1 MPGENLKRQKEGL
14 VEKAYQ
20 LADEN
25 IAKAAAGK
33 LECQPGSNV
42 EQTLESMISGDLSRV
57 RDQVGEICMDELS
70 RNNAPLI
77 MATCGSKG
85 AHTSLLRAVGLI

>member
-1 MPGENLKRQKEGL
+1 LKAQKNDL
-14 VEKAYQ
+14 VAKAYAS
-20 LADEN
+20 ADNN
-25 IAKAAAGK
+25 IRLAAANK

-42 EQTLESMISGDLSRV
+42 EQTLESVISGDLSRV
-57 RDQVGEICMDELS
+57 RDQVGEICMEELS

-85 AHTSLLRAVGLI
+85 ASSSSSLARPSSSSSS

>member
-1 MPGENLKRQKEGL
+1 M
-14 VEKAYQ
+14 
-20 LADEN
+20 
-25 IAKAAAGK
+25 
-33 LECQPGSNV
+33 

-57 RDQVGEICMDELS
+57 RDQVGEICMTELS

-85 AHTSLLRAVGLI
+85 ELLVLPLLASTVDD